1 MCTVRNDIMVS
12 VKELPRG
19 LSERTEDHLLRMKH
33 LLRYSQGRK
42 NVTQTLRPTFKL
54 HPHHHSLDINVY
66 VDSDWAGCT
75 HARRSTSGVA
85 VFVLGANVFSHLR
98 TQATVALSSGEAELP
113 SVRGLRCLIFE
124 TACVGDL
131 LVLKSAL
138 DCPHGLN
145 CWGMHGRTIWYYQKS
160 NACFT

>member
-1 MCTVRNDIMVS
+1 MYSGTH
-12 VKELPRG
+12 KE
-19 LSERTEDHLLRMKH
+19 E
-33 LLRYSQGRK
+33 K

-124 TACVGDL
+124 IACVGDL